1 MWQDAVFLYKHQD
14 QRMENKVRFYRSH
27 IHWFSFYRYKKIRHY
42 IYTRYLSVRRLKRA
56 LLSEKCFKKEIQA
69 QYIESLAEYRA
80 CIELH
85 NDGRI

>member
-27 IHWFSFYRYKKIRHY
+27 IHWFSFYRDKKI
-42 IYTRYLSVRRLKRA
+42 RLKRA